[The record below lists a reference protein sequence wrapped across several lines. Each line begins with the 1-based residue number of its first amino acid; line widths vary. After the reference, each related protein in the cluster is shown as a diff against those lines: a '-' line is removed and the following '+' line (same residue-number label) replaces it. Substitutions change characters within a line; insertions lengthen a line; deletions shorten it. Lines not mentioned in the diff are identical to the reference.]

1 MWWHRLIGWDGV
13 VPGLVALVPFATR
26 LWFPANSIT
35 VLAVVVLVPMGAA
48 LVRADVGYR
57 EFRSM
62 GLLRPPAWR
71 QLLLALAI
79 SLLLLCE
86 IVAGLIPLMG
96 DAPFIAW
103 LIPLSIYI
111 CYFVCVVAA
120 FTTVSSSRDSDA
132 PVASAKI
139 DHSIAA
145 RY

>member
-1 MWWHRLIGWDGV
+1 V

-35 VLAVVVLVPMGAA
+35 LLAVVVLVPMGAA

-62 GLLRPPAWR
+62 GLFRPPAWR

-79 SLLLLCE
+79 SLLLFE

-120 FTTVSSSRDSDA
+120 FPTVPSNRDRGPPVSSKSDHR
-132 PVASAKI
+132 V
-139 DHSIAA
+139 AA
-145 RY
+145 RI

>member
-1 MWWHRLIGWDGV
+1 MIGWDGV

-62 GLLRPPAWR
+62 GLFRPPAWR

-79 SLLLLCE
+79 SLLLLFE

-111 CYFVCVVAA
+111 CYFICVVAA
-120 FTTVSSSRDSDA
+120 FTTVASRRDSDA
-132 PVASAKI
+132 AVASPKI
-139 DHSIAA
+139 NHRIAV
-145 RY
+145 RN